1 LKLTEN
7 WRGYFLQSRLAD
19 QVLELADVHINV
31 EKLKVRLL
39 DIGQGLFQMQ
49 KVQRPGF
56 FISETHLTRIR
67 YKVFGFF
74 L

>member
-1 LKLTEN
+1 
-7 WRGYFLQSRLAD
+7 
-19 QVLELADVHINV
+19 VLELADVHINV
-31 EKLKVRLL
+31 EKLKVHLL

-56 FISETHLTRIR
+56 FISETHLMRIR
-67 YKVFGFF
+67 YKLLGFF